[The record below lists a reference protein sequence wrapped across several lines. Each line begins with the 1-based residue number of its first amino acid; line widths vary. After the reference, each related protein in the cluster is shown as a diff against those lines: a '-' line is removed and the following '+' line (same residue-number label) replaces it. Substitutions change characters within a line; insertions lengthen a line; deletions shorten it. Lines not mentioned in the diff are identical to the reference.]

1 MKKSVLIIA
10 AIILIH
16 TAHAQFFQIGLKG
29 GISSSKAQVDEAFS
43 IDNSTIQYNSGN
55 AKLGWH
61 IGLYTRIKISKLYIQ
76 PELLFSSTGGE
87 IEVTEE
93 GFSTPEVAVID
104 LNKLDIPVMVGFF
117 LTKSFR
123 IFAGPTFSY
132 LISDEIKGTALISD
146 IKMNYNNATIGYQ
159 AGLGF
164 DISRITIDLKY
175 EGNLSKLG
183 DSVTIPGIDETFST
197 DLRNPQFIASVGF
210 RF

>member
-1 MKKSVLIIA
+1 MKKTVLIIA
-10 AIILIH
+10 AMALM
-16 TAHAQFFQIGLKG
+16 TAAHAQFFQIGLKG

-43 IDNSTIQYNSGN
+43 IDGGTVKYETGN

-61 IGLYTRIKISKLYIQ
+61 IGLYTRIKISRLYIQ

-87 IEVTEE
+87 IEVS
-93 GFSTPEVAVID
+93 GDGISTPELAEID
-104 LNKLDIPVMVGFF
+104 LNKLDVPVMVGFF

-132 LISDEIKGTALISD
+132 LISEDIKGTQLISD
-146 IKMNYNNATIGYQ
+146 IRQNYNDATIGYQ

-164 DISRITIDLKY
+164 DISRLTLDLKY

-183 DSVTIPGIDETFST
+183 DSVTIPGINETFST
-197 DLRNPQFIASVGF
+197 DLRNSQFIASVGF

>member
-10 AIILIH
+10 AVIMVH
-16 TAHAQFFQIGLKG
+16 AAQAQFFQIGLKG
-29 GISSSKAQVDEAFS
+29 GVSSSKAQVDEAFS
-43 IDNSTIQYNSGN
+43 IDGGTFKYETGK

-61 IGLYTRIKISKLYIQ
+61 IGLYTRIQISKLYIQ

-87 IEVTEE
+87 IEVT
-93 GFSTPEVAVID
+93 GDGISTPELAEID
-104 LNKLDIPVMVGFF
+104 LNKLDVPVMVGFF

-132 LISDEIKGTALISD
+132 LISDDIKGTDLISD
-146 IKMNYNNATIGYQ
+146 IKQNYNSATIGYQ

-164 DISRITIDLKY
+164 DISRITLDLKY

-183 DSVTIPGIDETFST
+183 DSVTIPGINETFST
-197 DLRNPQFIASVGF
+197 DLRNSQFIASVGF

>member
-1 MKKSVLIIA
+1 MKKTVLIIA
-10 AIILIH
+10 AIALVT

-29 GISSSKAQVDEAFS
+29 GVSSSKAQVDEAFS
-43 IDNSTIQYNSGN
+43 IDNGTIKYETGK

-61 IGLYTRIKISKLYIQ
+61 VGLYTRIKISRLYIQ

-87 IEVTEE
+87 IEVT
-93 GFSTPEVAVID
+93 GDGISTPELAEID
-104 LNKLDIPVMVGFF
+104 LNKLDVPVMVGFF

-123 IFAGPTFSY
+123 IFVGPTFSY
-132 LISDEIKGTALISD
+132 LISEDIKGTELISD
-146 IKMNYNNATIGYQ
+146 IRQNYNNATIGYQ

-164 DISRITIDLKY
+164 DISRLTLDLKY

-183 DSVTIPGIDETFST
+183 DSVTIPGINETFST
-197 DLRNPQFIASVGF
+197 DLRNSQFIASVGF

>member
-1 MKKSVLIIA
+1 MKKIVFIIA
-10 AIILIH
+10 AMALVH
-16 TAHAQFFQIGLKG
+16 TTQAQFFQIGLKG
-29 GISSSKAQVDEAFS
+29 GISSSKAQVDDAFS
-43 IDNSTIQYNSGN
+43 IDNGTVHYKSGD

-87 IEVTEE
+87 IEVTQE
-93 GFSTPEVAVID
+93 GISTPELAEID
-104 LNKLDIPVMVGFF
+104 LNKLDVPVMVGFY
-117 LTKSFR
+117 LVKSFR

-132 LISDEIKGTALISD
+132 LISDDIKGTELISD
-146 IKMNYNNATIGYQ
+146 IRQNYNNATIGYQ

-164 DISRITIDLKY
+164 DISRLTLDLKY

-183 DSVTIPGIDETFST
+183 NSVTIPGINETFNT
-197 DLRNPQFIASVGF
+197 DLRNAQFIASVGF